1 MDAKVSGSS
10 PVPLAPFWYSPFAD
24 DDFSIQPQRLSRP
37 LRVRGDEN
45 LAPAVNAAGKTLHH
59 RNKSTPSFSTLAGP
73 NGVKNTVKRTAF
85 GDVSNTVNATRSIKD
100 DTSMASKGLLGVVE
114 KPTALSRPTQRP
126 LSISGG
132 AKFALVNT
140 NAIDPSVKN
149 SSLDKLKANPR
160 KASNKRNTVFK
171 DLELPSVVE
180 SEPISSQSHKAQVKN
195 TELIVQPVELLAPIA
210 GKSAVTNVN
219 PVNAAAVKVDHQIK
233 PDLQHSSISTSSDD
247 SPALRSDGVY
257 VEENG
262 EIKVYSRHENADE
275 MPEKPKP
282 GSKINPILTSELEVL
297 PIKRVVT
304 ELRTIASEN
313 PAPPRV
319 RHDHV
324 HLPSEPEE
332 YWDEED
338 EDNYEEDGY
347 VTARSHRSRDNT
359 TGGATALLIPKVTQ
373 KVKRELAIAK
383 QVVEETRTPEDI
395 EDEAWDT
402 SMVSEYGDDIFQ
414 YMREIEMR
422 LLPNAHYMDNQ
433 AEIQWSMRSVLM
445 DWLVQVHHRFSLL
458 PETLFLCVN
467 YIDRFLSCKI
477 VSLGKLQ
484 LVGATAIFIAAKY
497 EEINCPSLQEIIY
510 MVDNGYSADEILK
523 AERFMLSMLQFE
535 LGWPGPMSFLRRI
548 SKADDYD
555 LETRTLAK
563 YFLEITIMDERFV
576 GCPPSLTAAGAH
588 CLARLMLRKGN
599 WSPAHVHYSN
609 YTYTQLYPLVSL
621 ILECCEDPLK
631 HHSAVFEK
639 YSDRRF
645 KRASTF
651 VQGEMMKNFKLPG
664 VAREGS
670 AAYPIKLFDN
680 PSSWR
685 RQ

>member
-1 MDAKVSGSS
+1 MDAK
-10 PVPLAPFWYSPFAD
+10 
-24 DDFSIQPQRLSRP
+24 PQRHFRT

-45 LAPAVNAAGKTLHH
+45 LLAPINAAGKTLHH
-59 RNKSTPSFSTLAGP
+59 RNKSTPALSTLAGP
-73 NGVKNTVKRTAF
+73 GGVKNAVKRTAF
-85 GDVSNTVNATRSIKD
+85 ADLSNTANATRSIRD
-100 DTSMASKGLLGVVE
+100 ESSAAPKGLSVVTE
-114 KPTALSRPTQRP
+114 KPTALSRPAQRP
-126 LSISGG
+126 LSVGG
-132 AKFALVNT
+132 PKSVLSNAPNSNANVIDPNT
-140 NAIDPSVKN
+140 NHAA
-149 SSLDKLKANPR
+149 LDKLPANPR
-160 KASNKRNTVFK
+160 KALTKRNTVFK
-171 DLELPSVVE
+171 DTALPSVVE
-180 SEPISSQSHKAQVKN
+180 SEPINSQSHKPLAPAVNDAKPI
-195 TELIVQPVELLAPIA
+195 EYVAEPSAPIA
-210 GKSAVTNVN
+210 SNNAVVN
-219 PVNAAAVKVDHQIK
+219 AKPVNTVQVNAQIK
-233 PDLQHSSISTSSDD
+233 TGLQHSSISISSDE
-247 SPALRSDGVY
+247 PAALRSDGVY
-257 VEENG
+257 IEENG
-262 EIKVYSRHENADE
+262 DIKLYSHHENADR
-275 MPEKPKP
+275 MHEKPKP
-282 GSKINPILTSELEVL
+282 TSSKTKPVLTSDVEVTSTK
-297 PIKRVVT
+297 PVAEHRAIP
-304 ELRTIASEN
+304 SED
-313 PAPPRV
+313 PAPARV
-319 RHDHV
+319 KHDPV

-338 EDNYEEDGY
+338 DDNYEEDGY

-359 TGGATALLIPKVTQ
+359 TGGATVLLMPKVTQ
-373 KVKRELAIAK
+373 KVQRELGIAK
-383 QVVEETRTPEDI
+383 QIVEATRTPEDI

-402 SMVSEYGDDIFQ
+402 SMVAEYGDEIFQ
-414 YMREIEMR
+414 YMRELEMR

-510 MVDNGYSADEILK
+510 MVDNGYTADEILK

-576 GCPPSLTAAGAH
+576 GTPPSFTAAGAH
-588 CLARLMLRKGN
+588 CLARLMLRKGT
-599 WSPAHVHYSN
+599 WTHSHVYYSN
-609 YTYTQLYPLVSL
+609 YTYSQLYPLVSL
-621 ILECCEDPLK
+621 ILECCEDPAK
-631 HHSAVFEK
+631 HHSAVYEK

-645 KRASTF
+645 KRASSF
-651 VQGEMMKNFKLPG
+651 VKGEMMKKFKLPE

-670 AAYPIKLFDN
+670 AAHLINLFED